1 VPIGTAMTVKP
12 HGARLRA
19 VFASVPS
26 WLPRGRTLPEASWRI
41 RHRAVVVLLL
51 AHAVIIGLYM
61 ALRGEPMADA
71 LIDTAIPAL
80 GAFAASRASLP
91 RPMRSGI
98 AAVSCMLTS
107 AVVVHLMNGS
117 IEGHF
122 HFFAMIP
129 VVALYEDWVPFGLA
143 VGVVLV
149 HHGVMGTIDPQSV
162 YDHSSA
168 WQHPWKW
175 AFVHAGFFSAACIGA
190 IINWRLHEKA
200 RDHEQS
206 LAAQMRHQA
215 HHDALTGLPNRVQL
229 LEHARTLLA
238 GAHRRDD
245 SVAVLLI
252 DLDRFKEIND
262 VLGHASGDV
271 LLSRLGPLM
280 QTAVRDGDILA
291 RLGGDEF
298 AAVLARADEKA
309 ATLVAK
315 RLISLLT
322 ETVDIDGVALQVD
335 GSIGIAVSTPGAGE
349 DIDTLLRQADIAMYT
364 AKRARCGYT
373 LYQSDQDTS
382 TRERLSLLGELR
394 NAINHGGIV
403 LHYQP
408 KLALPSVELIG
419 VEALARWQHPTRGLL
434 GPAEFIPAAEST
446 GLIVPLTLTVL
457 ELAITQ
463 LATWR
468 SGGRDFTVA
477 VNLSPRCLAEPDLTR
492 QVTDLL
498 TKHGVPARSLE
509 LEITENTLAHD
520 PERALATLTAL
531 HAAGIQI
538 SIDDFGTGY
547 SSMSYLKRLPVS
559 ELKVDR
565 SFVSGMLGD
574 AEDAVLVRSLVDLG
588 HNLGLTVVAEGVEDQ
603 ATLDALADLGCDIAQ
618 GFHLGRPMTAGALET
633 WLGDPVTRDDDLPLQ
648 RRGAVMPVTTR

>member
-1 VPIGTAMTVKP
+1 
-12 HGARLRA
+12 
-19 VFASVPS
+19 
-26 WLPRGRTLPEASWRI
+26 
-41 RHRAVVVLLL
+41 
-51 AHAVIIGLYM
+51 
-61 ALRGEPMADA
+61 
-71 LIDTAIPAL
+71 
-80 GAFAASRASLP
+80 
-91 RPMRSGI
+91 
-98 AAVSCMLTS
+98 
-107 AVVVHLMNGS
+107 
-117 IEGHF
+117 
-122 HFFAMIP
+122 
-129 VVALYEDWVPFGLA
+129 
-143 VGVVLV
+143 
-149 HHGVMGTIDPQSV
+149 
-162 YDHSSA
+162 
-168 WQHPWKW
+168 
-175 AFVHAGFFSAACIGA
+175 
-190 IINWRLHEKA
+190 
-200 RDHEQS
+200 
-206 LAAQMRHQA
+206 
-215 HHDALTGLPNRVQL
+215 
-229 LEHARTLLA
+229 
-238 GAHRRDD
+238 
-245 SVAVLLI
+245 
-252 DLDRFKEIND
+252 
-262 VLGHASGDV
+262 
-271 LLSRLGPLM
+271 M

-298 AAVLARADEKA
+298 AAVLARADEQA
-309 ATLVAK
+309 AILVAK

-335 GSIGIAVSTPGAGE
+335 GSIGISVSTPGAGE

-373 LYQSDQDTS
+373 LYQSEQDTS

-394 NAINHGGIV
+394 NAISHGEIV

-408 KLALPSVELIG
+408 KLALPLVDLIG

-457 ELAITQ
+457 ELAISQ
-463 LATWR
+463 MATWR

-492 QVTDLL
+492 QVMDLL

-520 PERALATLTAL
+520 PERALATLTSL

-603 ATLDALADLGCDIAQ
+603 ATLDMLADLGCDIAQ
-618 GFHLGRPMTAGALET
+618 GFHLGRPMTASALAS
-633 WLGDPVTRDDDLPLQ
+633 WLGDPVTVPAGMPAP
-648 RRGAVMPVTTR
+648 RRGAEMPVTTP